1 MNWYKRSQKIPSD
14 RWQYDENTMCDYY
27 DEHDQYVLDQVY
39 DFNDSQPGDRQ
50 PWRLIPA
57 GRLKKIW
64 RDTAKM
70 GFVRDIKG
78 IEMIERIIIENVRK
92 VHANTILMGHTTHSP
107 SEYLGDLTDNEL
119 TMNETD
125 EHDYGDWA
133 SDDRGSWRISDYA
146 LGKLINGCMEL
157 MYAKTPEE
165 KLTKIDWI
173 LNVIHMRSD
182 IAGWFVEGGSQ
193 TLNELSA

>member
-1 MNWYKRSQKIPSD
+1 MNWYKKAQKIPAD
-14 RWQYDENTMCDYY
+14 QWQYDEDTMYDYY
-27 DEHDQYVLDQVY
+27 DEHDQNILDQVY
-39 DFNDSQPGDRQ
+39 DFNNSKSGDRQ

-57 GRLKKIW
+57 KRLKKIW
-64 RDTAKM
+64 RDTAQM
-70 GFVRDIKG
+70 GFVRDEKG
-78 IEMIERIIIENVRK
+78 LKMIEDIIIENVRK

-107 SEYLGDLTDNEL
+107 DAYLEDIGGS
-119 TMNETD
+119 MNETD

-133 SDDRGSWRISDYA
+133 ADEKGSWRISDYA